1 MNTPASAV
9 TITRDLTNSPTG
21 IADLQSIAD
30 SVEAAIAHVTFTSE
44 EIEGVLA
51 LDNAR
56 WRSLSCPTSNDLSV

>member
-1 MNTPASAV
+1 
-9 TITRDLTNSPTG
+9 LTNSPTG

-51 LDNAR
+51 LDNAG